1 MTVWA
6 GVLVDVRLL
15 CGKDGGDDAYQ
26 GDDDAAADAQSDVQK
41 AVELC
46 LYSVEALHHGFLIC
60 LKPAEDAPDIWLVRE
75 FDLWLSGRLCRQLVR
90 SGWVGVGVRG
100 LVVDFQIIVA
110 LGLPGCRG
118 RRRLGSGWRL
128 FARVVCVLPPASVL
142 SVGLY
147 RSWCWRAARLVS
159 AGCPIHILEK
169 DTHVAT

>member
-26 GDDDAAADAQSDVQK
+26 GDDDAAADAQSDIQK

-100 LVVDFQIIVA
+100 LVVGFRWLLRLGFRAVVA
-110 LGLPGCRG
+110 GDGWEAVGACLLEWFVFYLLRVSCRSGCIEVGVGG
-118 RRRLGSGWRL
+118 RRGW
-128 FARVVCVLPPASVL
+128 
-142 SVGLY
+142 
-147 RSWCWRAARLVS
+147 
-159 AGCPIHILEK
+159 
-169 DTHVAT
+169 